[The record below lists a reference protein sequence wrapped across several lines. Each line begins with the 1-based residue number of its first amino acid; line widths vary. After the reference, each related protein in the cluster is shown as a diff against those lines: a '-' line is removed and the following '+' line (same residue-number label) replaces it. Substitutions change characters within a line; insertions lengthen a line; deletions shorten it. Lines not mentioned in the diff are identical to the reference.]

1 MKAKL
6 TSKILLGLSLLVSTL
21 LYASTESHTEQDTT
35 DNKNNETIYQKK
47 QRNFNNKQSI
57 SQEKKRIRRILKQ
70 VDSKRLRRKIYHNL
84 LKTIRANQKTLRGV
98 GVKGRKTKRVNIQ
111 YVANGLAKINLEN
124 LESSIEQECQGN
136 KKCINGALRAL
147 TTPLILTTEQAHIL
161 ATKIRGEHK
170 ITITDKLLKEF
181 RCETGLVRT
190 IQHYGVEDYFSLANG
205 VEQAYPSQQVINNPG
220 VLAYNGGIG
229 LSNYDTTLVN
239 RQFGEEIKNLPMNI
253 VLGRV
258 FIGLENHGYNDRI
271 YLGNFDNNTTTQ
283 DIFGEDVVNLNWSTS
298 GIVHYSD
305 FSNIVLN
312 NGNTLK
318 DYANN
323 NGKFDLYI
331 QDDTYVD
338 SITIATCSK
347 PNPIAEI
354 THIIDKFKCSE
365 KETMVTIL
373 GGTVDALTPPTD
385 ITTPRPN
392 LVTIAQSNTSS
403 IAPYDYTYYDY
414 HFIDTL
420 LINILPNQT
429 ITKAQ
434 FSIGYKA
441 IGQIYGN
448 DNLAIGEY
456 GTNYTVGN
464 LYNNQL
470 TTQGWTVS
478 NISNGESVAQ
488 TDLNITNTT
497 GSGTV
502 FDTMASNT
510 YLDIY
515 VQDDTAVDF
524 TQLNLCVVQK
534 PCGKD
539 ISIDLSQLNNWTSKP
554 IGSEENNTVI
564 GVWDDTLNWFDF
576 SGIGSNEATL
586 KIPFCACG
594 DTDIRVAHFKADN
607 NATISLD
614 STLIVSQQGYTQA
627 TMRRD
632 DQGGNHVQGAGNI
645 IGTGTGVNHTL
656 QLNVHNFGGPFGT
669 AVDGIL
675 NFRGYL
681 GRCSHIIGNPIETNT
696 PPTKY

>member
-1 MKAKL
+1 MKL
-6 TSKILLGLSLLVSTL
+6 TSKILLGLSILVSTML
-21 LYASTESHTEQDTT
+21 HATTTESQTEEYAK
-35 DNKNNETIYQKK
+35 DNKKHNESIHQEKR
-47 QRNFNNKQSI
+47 RNFNSKQG
-57 SQEKKRIRRILKQ
+57 KKRIRKILKQ
-70 VDSKRLRRKIYHNL
+70 IDSKKFRHKIYRDV
-84 LKTIRANQKTLRGV
+84 LKVIKVNQKTLRGV

-111 YVANGLAKINLEN
+111 YVANGLAKMNLEN
-124 LESSIEQECQGN
+124 LESNIEQECQGN
-136 KKCINGALRAL
+136 KKCTNGALKAL
-147 TTPLILTTEQAHIL
+147 TTPLILTTEQAHTL
-161 ATKIRGEHK
+161 ATKIRGERK

-190 IQHYGVEDYFSLANG
+190 IQHYGVEDYFSSANG

-253 VLGRV
+253 VSGRV
-258 FIGLENHGYNDRI
+258 FIGLENHGSNDRI
-271 YLGNFDNNTTTQ
+271 YLGNFDNNSATQ
-283 DIFGEDVVNLNWSTS
+283 DIFGEYVTNLSWASS

-305 FSNIVLN
+305 FSNIILN

-338 SITIATCSK
+338 SITVATCSK
-347 PNPIAEI
+347 PDPIAEI
-354 THIIDKFKCSE
+354 THVIDKFECSE

-373 GGTVDALTPPTD
+373 GGTVDALAPSTD
-385 ITTPRPN
+385 VTTPRPN
-392 LVTIAQSNTSS
+392 LVTLAQGNTSYNLV
-403 IAPYDYTYYDY
+403 PYDYTRYDH
-414 HFIDTL
+414 HFVDTL
-420 LINILPNQT
+420 LINILPNKT

-434 FSIGYKA
+434 FSIGYKK

-456 GTNYTVGN
+456 GTSHTVGN

-488 TDLNITNTT
+488 TDLNIANTT

-502 FDTMASNT
+502 FDTMANNT

-524 TQLNLCVVQK
+524 TQLNLCIVEK

-539 ISIDLSQLNNWTSKP
+539 VSIDLSQLSSWTSKP

-564 GVWDDTLNWFDF
+564 GVWDDTLNWFNLSAID
-576 SGIGSNEATL
+576 NTNDATL

-594 DTDIRVAHFKADN
+594 DTAVNINHFKADN

-614 STLIVSQQGYTQA
+614 STLIVSQQGNTQA

-632 DQGGNHVQGAGNI
+632 DQGGNHVQGADNI
-645 IGTGTGVNHTL
+645 PGTGTGVNHTL

-675 NFRGYL
+675 NFRGHL
-681 GRCSHIIGNPIETNT
+681 GRCSIISNPIEATYSH
-696 PPTKY
+696 PTKY